1 MANYRTEEQFISLM
15 ENAQNGNWSDAFRDA
30 EEGGFYA
37 QDLIR
42 HFENIGEDCGFEFED
57 LIYIAEGAQKL
68 R

>member
-1 MANYRTEEQFISLM
+1 MDNVI
-15 ENAQNGNWSDAFRDA
+15 NGNWTDAFELA
-30 EEGGFYA
+30 EEAGFYA

-42 HFENIGEDCGFEFED
+42 YYESIGADYGYLLED